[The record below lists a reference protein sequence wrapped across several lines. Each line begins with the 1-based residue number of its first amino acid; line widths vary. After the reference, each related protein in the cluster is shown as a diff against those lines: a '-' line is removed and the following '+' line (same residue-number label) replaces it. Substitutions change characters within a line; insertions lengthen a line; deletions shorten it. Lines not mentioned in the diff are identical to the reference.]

1 MLPLIYG
8 LWAGLFAITSVSAS
22 QADCVDVN
30 QIASQRIVQ
39 SILVVQEVREQPSI
53 APGNHD
59 FRQERTTF
67 RLTDQQRVIIASTAD
82 GNGAISSDDLVKI
95 SAYPL
100 GKVWEHRF
108 ADSSWTK
115 IVPIPPQDITG
126 LFRVDE
132 NELEISVRD
141 LMGPVLSTRPYFLV
155 IVESCLPPTATPVP
169 TATFTPSPSSTP
181 TPSFTPVNTSTSTST
196 ATSVPSHTPTSSA
209 TSSPTATQTE
219 TVLPSPTQTN
229 VPISTLMPKTEDVQP
244 AASVPF
250 NLVVLLGGGTLLGAL
265 VVMKRRKPGLLGEL
279 TVYYDSKF
287 VETYVLNELKGELLL
302 NRQGVRID
310 LGQTTEDV
318 AIRIF
323 PRRTS
328 QNVENVMEQ
337 IAAGEIHN
345 TFVLQH
351 DDDFRIG
358 DMLLHYE
365 NLYQMN
371 EEVEDGS
378 ENYEI

>member
-8 LWAGLFAITSVSAS
+8 LWAGLIAITSISAS
-22 QADCVDVN
+22 QVDCVDVN
-30 QIASQRIVQ
+30 QTANQRISQ
-39 SILVVQEVREQPSI
+39 SILVVQEVQEQPSI

-59 FRQERTTF
+59 FRQERITF

-82 GNGAISSDDLVKI
+82 GNGAISSDDQVEI
-95 SAYPL
+95 SAHPL

-108 ADSSWTK
+108 ADSNWTK
-115 IVPIPPQDITG
+115 IVPIPPQNITD
-126 LFRVDE
+126 LFQVGE
-132 NELEISVRD
+132 NEMEISVRD

-169 TATFTPSPSSTP
+169 TATFTPLPTSTA
-181 TPSFTPVNTSTSTST
+181 TPSFTPVDTSTSTST
-196 ATSVPSHTPTSSA
+196 ATIAPSHTPTSSA

-219 TVLPSPTQTN
+219 VLPSSPTQTN
-229 VPISTLMPKTEDVQP
+229 AQP
-244 AASVPF
+244 AARVPI

-265 VVMKRRKPGLLGEL
+265 VVIKRRKPGLSGEL

-310 LGQTTEDV
+310 SGQITEDV
-318 AIRIF
+318 AMRIF

-337 IAAGEIHN
+337 IVAGEIHN
-345 TFVLQH
+345 TFVLHH

-358 DMLLHYE
+358 DLLLHYE
-365 NLYQMN
+365 NLYQIN

-378 ENYEI
+378 EHYEI